1 MAAGLTEEKN
11 IIFPFLLVFRI
22 YLAYFRA
29 HQMKAVG
36 FTRLV
41 KKSIPELFMIFIDGA
56 EIGKFMEVSPHTYT
70 KKLSGVFRA
79 NITKVCQK
87 QI

>member
-36 FTRLV
+36 FTRLF
-41 KKSIPELFMIFIDGA
+41 KKSIPTMIFIDGA
-56 EIGKFMEVSPHTYT
+56 EIGNFMEMSPYNPHMEKGY
-70 KKLSGVFRA
+70 GVFRTK
-79 NITKVCQK
+79 ITKVR
-87 QI
+87 